1 MGGGIRKRRVPS
13 RRFTESGNQTA
24 ICLRTT
30 IRIYAIPSAA
40 AGPFEHFC
48 VRSPRPKFMEKQIIN
63 VLEEKGPLSGAEL
76 LETLG
81 DDALLLW
88 RACKV
93 SEQVAIQTIG
103 CRYLRLDT
111 KVDGFARLSPSI
123 LREFLTYSVLGL
135 PWDQDSLVRK
145 AHEVASHIKEV
156 SRAKLELAKNIFSAV
171 LSRFENDALIEEQA
185 CILIAGDI
193 VYEMA
198 HDVPRPER
206 STGKL
211 VKGSDMDL
219 VVVVDDLFPKQLM
232 GRMDELIYQEK
243 QKVLIA
249 PHLREEIDYVVKDL
263 ARVREQMEFDTFK
276 RMVACK
282 ILQESTLLC
291 GKQDLFRTIK
301 AMLREQGITEKLIGM
316 EDRAMIFRRDAEAT
330 LLREDP
336 EKIKHEHLSLFYPT
350 EESEEFE

>member
-1 MGGGIRKRRVPS
+1 
-13 RRFTESGNQTA
+13 
-24 ICLRTT
+24 
-30 IRIYAIPSAA
+30 
-40 AGPFEHFC
+40 
-48 VRSPRPKFMEKQIIN
+48 MEKEIIK
-63 VLEEKGPLSGAEL
+63 VLEEKGPLTGTEL

-88 RACKV
+88 RACKL
-93 SEQVAIQTIG
+93 SEQVAVQTIG
-103 CRYLRLDT
+103 CRYLRLDS

-156 SRAKLELAKNIFSAV
+156 SRAKLELAKNIFSTV
-171 LSRFENDALIEEQA
+171 LSGLENDVLIKERA

-193 VYEMA
+193 VYDMA
-198 HDVPRPER
+198 HDAPRPER

-219 VVVVDDLFPKQLM
+219 VVVVDDLFPKELM
-232 GRMDELIYQEK
+232 ERMDEMIYREK
-243 QKVLIA
+243 QKVLIT
-249 PHLREEIDYVVKDL
+249 PHLREEVDYVVKDL

-282 ILQESTLLC
+282 ILQESTLLF
-291 GKQDLFRTIK
+291 GKQDLFETIK
-301 AMLREQGITEKLIGM
+301 SMLLEQGITEKLMRM
-316 EDRAMIFRRDAEAT
+316 EEHAAIFRRNAETT

-336 EKIKHEHLSLFYPT
+336 AKIKNEGLYLFYPT

>member
-1 MGGGIRKRRVPS
+1 V
-13 RRFTESGNQTA
+13 E
-24 ICLRTT
+24 
-30 IRIYAIPSAA
+30 
-40 AGPFEHFC
+40 
-48 VRSPRPKFMEKQIIN
+48 EKIIT
-63 VLEEKGPLSGAEL
+63 VLKEKGPLTGAEL
-76 LETLG
+76 LEASG

-88 RACKV
+88 RACQRSK
-93 SEQVAIQTIG
+93 QIALQTIG
-103 CRYLRLDT
+103 RRYLRLDS
-111 KVDGFARLSPSI
+111 KIEGFARLSPSI
-123 LREFLTYSVLGL
+123 LREFLTYSVIGL
-135 PWDQDSLVRK
+135 TWDESSLVRR
-145 AHEVASHIKEV
+145 ADEIALHIKEV
-156 SRAKLELAKNIFSAV
+156 SRAKLELANNIFSAV

-193 VYEMA
+193 VYDMA

-219 VVVVDDLFPKQLM
+219 VVVVDDLFPKELM
-232 GRMDELIYQEK
+232 GRMDELIYKEK

-249 PHLREEIDYVVKDL
+249 PHLREEIDYVVKNL

-291 GKQDLFRTIK
+291 GKQDLFKTIK
-301 AMLREQGITEKLIGM
+301 AMLREQGITQKLIGM

>member
-1 MGGGIRKRRVPS
+1 
-13 RRFTESGNQTA
+13 
-24 ICLRTT
+24 
-30 IRIYAIPSAA
+30 
-40 AGPFEHFC
+40 
-48 VRSPRPKFMEKQIIN
+48 MEKEIIT
-63 VLEEKGPLSGAEL
+63 VLKEKGPLTGAEI

-81 DDALLLW
+81 EDALLLW
-88 RACKV
+88 RACKL
-93 SEQVAIQTIG
+93 SKNLAIQTVG
-103 CRYLRLDT
+103 RSYLRLDS
-111 KVDGFARLSPSI
+111 KIEGFARLSPSI
-123 LREFLTYSVLGL
+123 LREFLTYSVIGF
-135 PWDQDSLVRK
+135 PWDRDSLGRK
-145 AHEVASHIKEV
+145 ANAIASHIKEV
-156 SRAKLELAKNIFSAV
+156 SKAKLELAYNIFSAV
-171 LSRFENDALIEEQA
+171 LGRLENDVLIKERA

-219 VVVVDDLFPKQLM
+219 VVVVDDLFPKELM
-232 GRMDELIYQEK
+232 ERMDELIYQEK
-243 QKVLIA
+243 QNVLIA

-291 GKQDLFRTIK
+291 GRQDLFK
-301 AMLREQGITEKLIGM
+301 AVKEMLREQGITDKLIAM
-316 EDRAMIFRRDAEAT
+316 EDRATIFRKDAEEF
-330 LLREDP
+330 LLREIP
-336 EKIKHEHLSLFYPT
+336 EKIKNEGLYLFYPT

>member
-1 MGGGIRKRRVPS
+1 V
-13 RRFTESGNQTA
+13 
-24 ICLRTT
+24 
-30 IRIYAIPSAA
+30 
-40 AGPFEHFC
+40 
-48 VRSPRPKFMEKQIIN
+48 EKEIIK
-63 VLEEKGPLSGAEL
+63 VLEEKGPLTGAEL

-88 RACKV
+88 RACKL
-93 SEQVAIQTIG
+93 SELVAVQTIG
-103 CRYLRLDT
+103 CRYLRLDS

-156 SRAKLELAKNIFSAV
+156 SRAKLELAKNIFSTV
-171 LSRFENDALIEEQA
+171 LSGLENDVLIKERA

-193 VYEMA
+193 VYDMA
-198 HDVPRPER
+198 HDAPRPER

-219 VVVVDDLFPKQLM
+219 VVVVDDLFPKELM
-232 GRMDELIYQEK
+232 ERMDEMIYREK
-243 QKVLIA
+243 QKVLIT
-249 PHLREEIDYVVKDL
+249 PHLREEVDYVVKDL

-282 ILQESTLLC
+282 ILQESTLLF
-291 GKQDLFRTIK
+291 GKQDLFETIK
-301 AMLREQGITEKLIGM
+301 AMLLEQGITEKLMRM
-316 EDRAMIFRRDAEAT
+316 EEHAAIFRRDAETT

-336 EKIKHEHLSLFYPT
+336 AKIKNEGLYLFYPT